1 MGLFFHS
8 ESDLCSQLL
17 AQLAPKNLLLILDNV
32 EQFLTT
38 AADLIVDLLAAGPN
52 IQVLVTSRITVPLTV
67 SFTFP
72 LAGLEI
78 PEQASAEALQNES
91 VRLVRQRA
99 ARMPTPFRL
108 EIHLAQV
115 VAICRFVEGMPLAIE
130 LAAASLGR
138 LMMDEILPALTNNL
152 QLLDTTRRDLP
163 ARQRTFHAVFD
174 YT

>member
-1 MGLFFHS
+1 
-8 ESDLCSQLL
+8 
-17 AQLAPKNLLLILDNV
+17 
-32 EQFLTT
+32 
-38 AADLIVDLLAAGPN
+38 
-52 IQVLVTSRITVPLTV
+52 
-67 SFTFP
+67 
-72 LAGLEI
+72 
-78 PEQASAEALQNES
+78 
-91 VRLVRQRA
+91 
-99 ARMPTPFRL
+99 MPTPFRL